1 MLGEKEMYVNTIMEQ
16 HKEQVLRNSLM
27 SDEFLDFVKRN
38 TIPFETL
45 ISYYR
50 CAIMEIETKFKVL
63 NEQYAL
69 RYDRNPIESIKS
81 RVKSTDSLI
90 KKIRKK
96 NIPLTL
102 EAIEENIW
110 DVAGIRVIC
119 SFQDDI
125 YLLADCLLQQDDIKL
140 VEVKDYIKNPKPNG
154 YRSLHLIVETP
165 IFLQDEKRNVKVEV
179 QLRTIAMDSW
189 ASLEHKMKY
198 KKNIPEE
205 KVEEISKK
213 LKYCA
218 DISAE
223 LDAQM
228 QGIKEDISAETEPQK
243 YEAVSLFFGQRTKDA
258 QNTTAG
264 LLGLNKLT
272 GVVKDV

>member
-1 MLGEKEMYVNTIMEQ
+1 MYINSVIEQ
-16 HKEQVLRNSLM
+16 RREQFVRQNLL
-27 SDEFLDFVKRN
+27 SDEFLDFVKQN
-38 TIPFETL
+38 NIPFETL

-50 CAIMEIETKFKVL
+50 CAIMEVETKFKVL

-81 RVKSTDSLI
+81 RVKSSDSLL

-140 VEVKDYIKNPKPNG
+140 IEVKDYIKNPKPNG
-154 YRSLHLIVETP
+154 YRSLHLIVEVP
-165 IFLQDEKRNVKVEV
+165 IFLQDEKRNMKVEV
-179 QLRTIAMDSW
+179 QLRTIAMDFW
-189 ASLEHKMKY
+189 ASLEHKLRY
-198 KKNIPEE
+198 KKNL
-205 KVEEISKK
+205 SKEQVME
-213 LKYCA
+213 LADELEDCA
-218 DISAE
+218 RMSAE
-223 LDAQM
+223 LDMRMQNVRERIYKDGRPTKFDGMPFTLPVISQMAQTPLM
-228 QGIKEDISAETEPQK
+228 
-243 YEAVSLFFGQRTKDA
+243 
-258 QNTTAG
+258 G
-264 LLGLNKLT
+264 LLGDAQK
-272 GVVKDV
+272 KD

>member
-1 MLGEKEMYVNTIMEQ
+1 MYVNSIIEQ
-16 HKEQVLRNSLM
+16 RREQFFRQNFM
-27 SDEFLDFVKRN
+27 TDEFLDFIKRN
-38 TIPFETL
+38 NIPFETL

-50 CAIMEIETKFKVL
+50 CAIMEVETKFKVL

-81 RVKSTDSLI
+81 RVKSSDSLL

-96 NIPLTL
+96 NLPLTL

-110 DVAGIRVIC
+110 DVAGVRVIC

-125 YLLADCLLQQDDIKL
+125 YLLAECLLQQDDIKL
-140 VEVKDYIKNPKPNG
+140 IEVKDYIKEPKPNG
-154 YRSLHLIVETP
+154 YRSLHLIVEIP

-189 ASLEHKMKY
+189 ASLEHKLKY
-198 KKNIPEE
+198 KKNLPEE
-205 KVEEISKK
+205 QVEEISKE

-218 DISAE
+218 DMSAD
-223 LDAQM
+223 LDAHM
-228 QGIKEDISAETEPQK
+228 QGIREQIYKDGNPKK
-243 YEAVSLFFGQRTKDA
+243 YEDMPFIIPGMPVIPAMPSLVKMQTAAR
-258 QNTTAG
+258 NSLAG
-264 LLGLNKLT
+264 LLGEDEK
-272 GVVKDV
+272 